1 MYNTNLKNQYISTL
15 GKSEQLYALGSFN
28 TSEVLEVAF
37 EKDVYD
43 FTYDLE
49 VNRLRGCKN
58 LSSIA
63 I

>member
-37 EKDVYD
+37 EKKQVCNP
-43 FTYDLE
+43 LP
-49 VNRLRGCKN
+49 LRSREG
-58 LSSIA
+58 LAPSYWSM
-63 I
+63 